1 MSNRLRQ
8 RLPVILIFAIA
19 SFFFVWQNVVETYSV
34 HRDVV
39 SSASCFSARENAV
52 HVVDHLSGPFINVG
66 MPKMGSTSLHKVK
79 LVTHT
84 YIIFTVS
91 QVLYSLFVCKNST
104 SAVEIT
110 HLHTGNVVE
119 AKGCARIV

>member
-8 RLPVILIFAIA
+8 RLTVILIFAIA

-79 LVTHT
+79 FHHHHRVAGA
-84 YIIFTVS
+84 
-91 QVLYSLFVCKNST
+91 SLTLC
-104 SAVEIT
+104 
-110 HLHTGNVVE
+110 L
-119 AKGCARIV
+119 